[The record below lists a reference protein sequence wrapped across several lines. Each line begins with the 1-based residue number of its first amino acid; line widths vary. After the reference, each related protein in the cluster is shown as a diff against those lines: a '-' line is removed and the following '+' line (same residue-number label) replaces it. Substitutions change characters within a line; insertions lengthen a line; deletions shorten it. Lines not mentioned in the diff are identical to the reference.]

1 MSVLL
6 CTAVTKHTNLN
17 LCAFE
22 NFMVLQVKITLAVN
36 KIQGDLVM
44 LLEKEETLGKILLG
58 AVVTM

>member
-1 MSVLL
+1 MYTTPTPSD
-6 CTAVTKHTNLN
+6 C
-17 LCAFE
+17 CPICSFMCCE